1 MTILLLLLVALIL
14 FIRSPWGQ
22 DIIVNKA
29 TAYVSGKTGTEVSI
43 DRLFV
48 TFQGNVYLE
57 GLYLEDMEADT
68 LLYSKDLEVG
78 FGLVKFLRTGEIAI
92 TKLDWE
98 GLRANVHRDEGE
110 EEFNYQFII
119 DAFVSPQDSTS
130 ASVDE
135 PEVQPTE
142 ESSEPLKISIAPV
155 KLKDFEVKY
164 IDREAGMEA
173 FLSFKEFLIDVPHLD
188 LEKFEF
194 DINEVS
200 LVNSKVSYIQ
210 SKPTEEKEEEQASES
225 IPLLIALKKLKIEE
239 VSLLYDDQVNEQKAS
254 VKLGLLEVSMPEFDL
269 EGQKVIL
276 NSLDLKKSNI
286 AYQDFSLQTS
296 TDAQV
301 AVQQETPSSFE
312 WPDWLVEVGYIDL
325 ENINLIYK
333 TKDVAPRQ
341 GFFNPESMEFQDLNL
356 NVSNIA
362 LADNAAK
369 LKLRDFNFQ
378 EAGGFAL
385 EQFAVAIKLDDT
397 SLEIDELAIN
407 TSRSELRASVDM
419 SYASIDQLI
428 EQPELVNMDLKLNR
442 LRADVRDAFF
452 FQPELSRDEMIR
464 KISTQPILAKANVR
478 GNMAALR
485 VNDFQTS
492 WSDAKVSAKGS
503 LRNVLDTDQLY
514 FDFPTVNLQA
524 SGATIGKFLSETQR
538 ESYQLPE
545 MVKIEARAK
554 GKVEDLL
561 SEIKLESDLGNLA
574 LLAKYKDAG
583 SMAFDVE
590 VKVDEFQ
597 IGNLLKNPMLDTL
610 TFSLEAVGE
619 GSDLSNLNATLT
631 SNFERLRLNGNDY
644 SGLELSGELVDGNGD
659 IKMGLDSEDLKF
671 ELLTKLALDTV
682 NYNVDLKLDLQG
694 ADLYALGF
702 TPQDTRAKLLFEA
715 QFDGNEKAFDL
726 KTRMSDALV
735 VFDQRTYP
743 LGEFDIDAKIRED
756 ETNVNIKSLML
767 NGEMKANAS
776 PDLLVESL
784 THYLRTYIDTKDT
797 LEVLMAEDVKMKIDF
812 TINQA
817 PILNQVLLPALEKLD
832 TAKLKIDFDLQA
844 ALLTTRLDFPY
855 LKYGG
860 IELDSLGLRINADE
874 EDLDLAFGF
883 LKLNTGPLDMDR
895 TYFTGELDNSRL
907 YFDFNSFDG
916 DERMVHVA
924 SDIGLFGDTLS
935 IHISPAELMLN
946 KREWNIPESNEILF
960 ATNFMHFENF
970 EFTRNNQSLSIR
982 DDVEDVA
989 QEHVALEFSE
999 FRLETFTSLLNPDEL
1014 IAGGL
1019 LNGKLI
1025 VENPFGAIGFLAEL
1039 KIQDLKALNVPMG
1052 NLSLD
1057 AEAENL
1063 GEYKLKLA
1071 LKDGGIDL
1079 DLGGSFVADEAGA
1092 NFDLDLDI
1100 NKIEMGLVA
1109 DLSGG
1114 ELRDATGNLT
1124 GSVNA
1129 SGSTT
1134 APEYDGDLI
1143 FNDAS
1148 FIVSQLNAKYTL
1160 SNEKLSVDNQ
1170 GLKLNKFTIR
1180 DADNQSF
1187 VIDGS
1192 ILTDDL
1198 TNPSFDLKLLAKS
1211 FRAVSSTRDDNDL
1224 FFGTAIIDADVT
1236 IRGDMN
1242 LPRVTAELK
1251 IKDGTD
1257 FNVIIPESQLDVVQ
1271 RDGTVI
1277 FVNRQ
1282 DPFDILTRQTDESI
1296 NAFTGYDIRAVLKV
1310 DPNAV
1315 FKVIVD
1321 ERSGD
1326 NLSVSGQADLN
1337 MEINPN
1343 GRITLSG
1350 TYELTKGHYEM
1361 SLYNLVNRRF
1371 EIAEGSTISWN
1382 GDPMD
1387 ANLNISAIYNVRTAS
1402 SELMASQL
1410 SSTSSDARVQYQ
1422 QELPF
1427 MVFLNVNGELLRPE
1441 ISFRLDMP
1449 EDQRG
1454 ALGGN
1459 VYSRVLQ
1466 VNDQED
1472 ELNKQVFSLLVLNR
1486 FFPSQGSDGSG
1497 GGTSAIAR
1505 SSVSQVL
1512 SGQLNALS
1520 SNIFGNSGLELDF
1533 DLDSF
1538 TDFQSGTGQDRTQLN
1553 VNARKRFFD
1562 DRLIVQVGSQMD
1574 IEGSSQNPDQAN
1586 AVLGNVSLEYMLT
1599 ENGRY
1604 RVRAFR
1610 KNQFESIIDG
1620 QLIVTGF
1627 GLIFNREFNEFFELW
1642 KGVDASENGTNP
1654 IDSIERKEEEEKQEK
1669 KKKENGEAE
1678 KKEEEEKEGVE
1689 NEEKEKN
1696 EETSNQSNSETLK
1709 KEENED

>member
-1 MTILLLLLVALIL
+1 MIL

-22 DIIVNKA
+22 GIIVNKA
-29 TAYVSGKTGTEVSI
+29 TAYVSGKTGTEISI
-43 DRLFV
+43 NRLFV

-57 GLYLEDMEADT
+57 GLYLEDLEADT
-68 LLYSKDLEVG
+68 LLYSKNLEVG
-78 FGLVKFLRTGEIAI
+78 FGLVKFLRTGEIDI

-98 GLRANVHRDEGE
+98 GLKANVYREEGE
-110 EEFNYQFII
+110 GNFNYQFII
-119 DAFVSPQDSTS
+119 DAFVSPQDTTSTS
-130 ASVDE
+130 VDD
-135 PEVQPTE
+135 TE
-142 ESSEPLKISIAPV
+142 IQADEETSEPLKVSIAPV
-155 KLKDFEVKY
+155 KLKDFELKY
-164 IDREAGMEA
+164 EDVEGGMMA
-173 FLSFKEFLIDVPHLD
+173 FLSFEELLIDVPHLD
-188 LEKFEF
+188 LDKFEF

-200 LVNSKVSYIQ
+200 LVKSKVSYIQ
-210 SKPTEEKEEEQASES
+210 SKSSEEKEEEESSTS

-239 VSLLYDDQVNEQKAS
+239 IDILYHDQVNQQKAS
-254 VKLGLLEVSMPEFDL
+254 VNLGSLEVSMPEFDL

-276 NSLDLKKSNI
+276 NSLDLKKSDI
-286 AYQDFSLQTS
+286 AYQDFSPQTFANTKTS
-296 TDAQV
+296 D
-301 AVQQETPSSFE
+301 QQNEASSFE
-312 WPDWLVEVGYIDL
+312 WPEWFVEVGYVDL
-325 ENINLIYK
+325 ENINLIFK
-333 TKDVAPRQ
+333 TKDVSPRK
-341 GFFNPESMEFQDLNL
+341 GFFNPESMEFKDLNL
-356 NVSNIA
+356 NISNVA
-362 LADNAAK
+362 LADKSAK
-369 LKLRDFNFQ
+369 LKLRNFNFQ
-378 EAGGFAL
+378 EAGGFEL
-385 EQFAVAIKLDDT
+385 QQFAFGVKLDDNRIEVDD
-397 SLEIDELAIN
+397 LKLN
-407 TSRSELRASVDM
+407 TNRSELRASVDL

-428 EQPELVNMDLKLNR
+428 ERPELVNMNLKLNR
-442 LRADVRDAFF
+442 LSADLRDAFYF
-452 FQPELSRDEMIR
+452 EPDLAKDQMI
-464 KISTQPILAKANVR
+464 KQISSNPILARASVKGDMSAVR
-478 GNMAALR
+478 
-485 VNDFQTS
+485 VSDFQTS
-492 WSDAKVSAKGS
+492 WSDAKITAKGS

-514 FDFPTVNLQA
+514 FDFPDVNLEA
-524 SGATIGKFLSETQR
+524 SGATIGKFLSEAQR

-545 MVKIEARAK
+545 KVHIEARAK
-554 GKVEDLL
+554 GKLEDLL
-561 SEIKLESDLGNLA
+561 SEIKLESDLGNLD
-574 LLAKYKDAG
+574 LLAKYKDSG
-583 SMAFDVE
+583 SMSFDIE
-590 VKVDEFQ
+590 LKVNEFQ
-597 IGNLLKNPMLDTL
+597 LGNLLKNPSLDTL

-619 GSDLSNLNATLT
+619 GADISSLNASLT
-631 SNFERLRLNGNDY
+631 SNFERLKLNGNDY

-659 IKMGLDSEDLKF
+659 VKMALDADDLKF

-682 NYNVDLKLDLQG
+682 NYDIELKLDLQG
-694 ADLYALGF
+694 ADLFALGF

-715 QFDGNEKAFDL
+715 HFEGNEKSFDL
-726 KTRMSDALV
+726 KTRMTDALV

-743 LGEFDIDAKIRED
+743 LGRFDIDAKIRED
-756 ETNVNIKSLML
+756 ETNFSIKSLML
-767 NGEMKANAS
+767 NGEMKSNAS
-776 PDLLVESL
+776 PDVLIESI
-784 THYLRTYIDTKDT
+784 THHLRTYIDTQDT
-797 LEVLMAEDVKMKIDF
+797 LENLMGEDVKMNLNLK
-812 TINQA
+812 INQA

-832 TAKLKIDFDLQA
+832 TATLQIDFDLQA

-860 IELDSLGLRINADE
+860 IELDSLGLRIKADV

-883 LKLNTGPLDMDR
+883 LKLNTGPLDMGK
-895 TYFTGELDNSRL
+895 TYFTGELEDSRL

-935 IHISPAELMLN
+935 IHISPEALLLN
-946 KREWNIPESNEILF
+946 KRDWNIPENNEILL
-960 ATNFMHFENF
+960 ASNYIHFQDF
-970 EFTRNNQSLSIR
+970 KFTRNNQSLSIR
-982 DDVEDVA
+982 DDVGNVA
-989 QEHVALEFSE
+989 EEHIALEFSE
-999 FRLETFTSLLNPDEL
+999 FRLETFTSLLNPEEL

-1019 LNGKLI
+1019 LNGQLI
-1025 VENPFGAIGFLAEL
+1025 VENPFGALGFLAEL
-1039 KIQDLKALNVPMG
+1039 KIQDLKALNVPLG

-1063 GEYKLKLA
+1063 GEYVLKLA

-1079 DLGGSFVADEAGA
+1079 DLTGNFMADEAGA
-1092 NFDLDLDI
+1092 TFDLDLDI
-1100 NKIEMGLVA
+1100 NKIEMGVVA

-1114 ELRDATGNLT
+1114 ELRDAAGQLK
-1124 GSVNA
+1124 GKVNA
-1129 SGSTT
+1129 SGSTSE
-1134 APEYDGDLI
+1134 PNYKGDLV
-1143 FNDAS
+1143 FDDAS
-1148 FIVSQLNAKYTL
+1148 FVVSQLNAKYTL
-1160 SNEKLSVDNQ
+1160 SNERLSVDNQ
-1170 GLKLNKFTIR
+1170 GVKLDKFTIR

-1187 VIDGS
+1187 IIDGS

-1198 TNPSFDLKLLAKS
+1198 TNPSFDMKLVAKN

-1224 FFGTAIIDADVT
+1224 FFGTAIIDADVS
-1236 IRGDMN
+1236 IRGDLN
-1242 LPRVTAELK
+1242 LPRVTADLK
-1251 IKDGTD
+1251 VKDGTD
-1257 FNVIIPESQLDVVQ
+1257 FNVIIPESQLDMVK

-1315 FKVIVD
+1315 FKAIVD

-1361 SLYNLVNRRF
+1361 SLYNLVSRRF

-1387 ANLNISAIYNVRTAS
+1387 ANLSISAIYNVRTAS
-1402 SELMASQL
+1402 SELMASQI
-1410 SSTSSDARVQYQ
+1410 SGTSADARVQYQ

-1427 MVFLNVNGELLRPE
+1427 MVYLNVDGELLRPE

-1642 KGVDASENGTNP
+1642 KGVDASENRTNP
-1654 IDSIERKEEEEKQEK
+1654 IDSIERKEEEDEEEK
-1669 KKKENGEAE
+1669 KKNETQEAE
-1678 KKEEEEKEGVE
+1678 KKEEEENEEVE
-1689 NEEKEKN
+1689 NEK
-1696 EETSNQSNSETLK
+1696 TSNQGNSETLK
-1709 KEENED
+1709 REKNED